1 MANEASR
8 MDYEVFKASQAD
20 AYAALIALGRAVDE
34 GGLEKDLTEL
44 VKLRVSQMNG
54 CAFCLQLH
62 LNIARKLGIDEVKLG
77 LVSAWRDAG
86 VFSRREAAA
95 LQWAEVLTRLNGE
108 GAAQAEWEALR
119 EAFDEQEAALLTVT
133 VGTINAWNRI
143 AIGLRFAPPVVRGK
157 AA

>member
-8 MDYEVFKASQAD
+8 MDYDVFKVFQAD
-20 AYAALIALGRAVDE
+20 AHAALIALGRTVDE

-54 CAFCLQLH
+54 CAFCIQLH

-86 VFSRREAAA
+86 VFSRREVAA
-95 LQWAEVLTRLNGE
+95 LQWAELLTRLNGE
-108 GAAQAEWEALR
+108 GAAQAEWAALR
-119 EAFDEQEAALLTVT
+119 ETFDEQEAALLTVT
-133 VGTINAWNRI
+133 VGTINNWNRI
-143 AIGLRFAPPVVRGK
+143 AIGLRFAPPIVRK
-157 AA
+157 DAA